1 MANTDSNSVLT
12 PPQLLLKAS
21 DIGKAKAKLRALPL
35 LLLSILAGMYIA
47 FGGVFS
53 TVAATGMMGHS
64 PYGVIKVLQGLVFS
78 LGLILVVVG
87 GAELFTGNMLMVI
100 PLASRKISLMDLLRN
115 WGLVYAGNF
124 LGSLMVAGLVIL
136 ARIYTFSNG
145 ELGNTMFAIANT
157 KLGYSF
163 AQALALGIL
172 CNILVCLAV
181 WLSYSARNT
190 TDKVLAVLFP
200 ISAFIAAGFEHSVAN
215 MYLIPVAFMI
225 RSFDPIFSSTISL
238 SSSMPGWLAFL
249 QKNLIPV
256 TLGNIIG
263 GVIFVALTYF
273 YIYQN
278 HPDVRNREQ

>member
-225 RSFDPIFSSTISL
+225 RTFDPIFSSTISL

-278 HPDVRNREQ
+278 HPDVRDREQ

>member
-100 PLASRKISLMDLLRN
+100 SLASRKISLMDLLRN

-278 HPDVRNREQ
+278 HPDVRDREQ

>member
-53 TVAATGMMGHS
+53 TVAVTGMMGHS

-87 GAELFTGNMLMVI
+87 GAELFTGNVLMVI

-225 RSFDPIFSSTISL
+225 RTFDPIFSSTISL

-278 HPDVRNREQ
+278 HPDVRDREQ

>member
-278 HPDVRNREQ
+278 HPDVRDREQ